1 MKKNDRDNKAKDTA
15 TSDSKDVINQ
25 MVDAIVGK
33 EKENPTERDKEIR
46 RQLSGRA
53 CEYLMFMDN
62 DD

>member
-33 EKENPTERDKEIR
+33 EKENPTGRDKEVR
-46 RQLSGRA
+46 HQLAGRA
-53 CEYLMFMDN
+53 CEYLMFMD
-62 DD
+62 DDD

>member
-1 MKKNDRDNKAKDTA
+1 MKKNDRDNKAKDTS